1 MFIKRNIPFSVI
13 IRFAWKYLLIFI
25 GWSTFWILCHD
36 FFHECGIH
44 VLIPFAP
51 LGTIGVAVAFYLGFK
66 NNQSYDRFWEARTVW
81 GGIVNSSRV
90 WANQVLSYISAHH
103 QKGTTGDDSETIT
116 DVHRRLI
123 YRHLAYI
130 NALRLNLRKP
140 STFSPNYVGAVR
152 NFHFGSPERSDWEE
166 QVRPFLD
173 QTECE
178 VLAAA
183 QNMPT
188 QILRR
193 QSEDLQRV
201 FEQKG
206 LTDDFRHIDMM
217 NTIKDLYNDQGRA
230 ERIKNTPFPRQY
242 AYFSKIFTWIFV
254 LLLPLAMVNEFEK
267 LGEGYLWLTVPF
279 STLISW
285 IFMTME
291 LVGDNSEDPFENFIN
306 DVPMNALCR
315 NIEIDLREML
325 GETDLPPRILPVD
338 GVLM

>member
-1 MFIKRNIPFSVI
+1 MEQ
-13 IRFAWKYLLIFI
+13 LLV
-25 GWSTFWILCHD
+25 LCHD

-51 LGTIGVAVAFYLGFK
+51 LGTIGIAVAFYIGFK
-66 NNQSYDRFWEARTVW
+66 NNQSYGRFWEARTIW
-81 GGIVNSSRV
+81 GGLVNSSRV
-90 WANQVLSYISAHH
+90 WANQVLSFVSTHPQNTDQTDEQTTQQI
-103 QKGTTGDDSETIT
+103 QK
-116 DVHRRLI
+116 RLI
-123 YRHLAYI
+123 YRQLAYI

-140 STFSPNYVGAVR
+140 STFSPNYVGAIR
-152 NFHFGSPERSDWEE
+152 NYHFGTAERKDWDEQIKPFDSEHEYEE
-166 QVRPFLD
+166 LCNV
-173 QTECE
+173 
-178 VLAAA
+178 

-193 QSEDLQRV
+193 QSDDLKNI
-201 FEQKG
+201 FEQQG
-206 LTDDFRHIDMM
+206 LLESFRHIELMA
-217 NTIKDLYNDQGRA
+217 TIRELYHDQGRA

-242 AYFSKIFTWIFV
+242 AYFSKVFTWIFV

-267 LGEGYLWLTVPF
+267 LGESYLWLTIPF

-306 DVPMNALCR
+306 DVPMTALCR

-325 GETDLPPRILPVD
+325 GEKDLPPRILPVD
-338 GVLM
+338 GILM

>member
-13 IRFAWKYLLIFI
+13 FRFAWKYLLIFI
-25 GWSTFWILCHD
+25 SWSTFWVLCHD

-44 VLIPFAP
+44 LLIPFAP

-66 NNQSYDRFWEARTVW
+66 NNQSYGRFWEARTIW

-90 WANQVLSYISAHH
+90 WGNQVLSYISSHH
-103 QKGTTGDDSETIT
+103 QKGPHSDTTAIT

-140 STFSPNYVGAVR
+140 STFSPHYIGAVR
-152 NFHFGSPERSDWEE
+152 NFHFGSPERRDWEE
-166 QVRPFLD
+166 QVRPFLAEV
-173 QTECE
+173 ECE
-178 VLAAA
+178 EMSAA

-188 QILRR
+188 QLLRR
-193 QSEDLQRV
+193 QSEDLQRI
-201 FEQKG
+201 FERNG
-206 LTDDFRHIDMM
+206 LTDDLRHIDMM
-217 NTIKDLYNDQGRA
+217 TTIKDLYNDQGRA

-254 LLLPLAMVNEFEK
+254 LLLPLALVNEFEK

-325 GETDLPPRILPVD
+325 GETDLPPRVLPVD